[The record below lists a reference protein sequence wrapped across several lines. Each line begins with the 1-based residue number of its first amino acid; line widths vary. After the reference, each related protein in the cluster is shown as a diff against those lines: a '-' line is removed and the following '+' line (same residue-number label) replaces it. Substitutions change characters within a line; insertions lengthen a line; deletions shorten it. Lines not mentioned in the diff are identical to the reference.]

1 MAALSLVEKEMLG
14 KETGRMEYTF
24 DKVTLVPT
32 NVNRDN
38 YDEVAADFLTHYGC
52 AQYLSTPMP
61 VPIFDIAR
69 KRMHLA
75 VHTNQQLSEN
85 CDVLGTIAFFDG
97 DVEVYDPGT
106 KSNISFAVK
115 QNTVLI
121 DCTIGHEGRKNNT
134 MAHECV
140 HYHIH
145 RFYFINLRKKMVD
158 SDIAFRCPVRISD
171 SDESTRDEER
181 MEKQARGIAPRILM
195 PKEATRKKL
204 KEIFASRVIPKDA
217 PERIVV
223 LTDIVDELAAFFH
236 VSKVSAKYRMID
248 LGFMSQADAFE
259 IYNFDNNNSAMWDFS
274 EHPLTVK
281 TSNRP
286 LTRHISLEHAFYEFS
301 KNDAFRE
308 MLQSGMFRY
317 VDNAFVINDPKYIMQ
332 GEDGRFRLTPYAI
345 KHPQECTLLFQ
356 YAVSMG
362 LIYTDTGK
370 FPANM
375 LGYLTRVETEYKK
388 LPRYYPNVQNDT
400 VYDTARAKDE
410 AKKKAFENVRAE
422 FDSFTKSRLAVA
434 PATSFW
440 ERVEQIRTAKGFSKN
455 KFKGYSGL
463 DDQTVS
469 RLKKGGTVTLRNGIA
484 ACFGLDLDV
493 PESKDVLALA
503 KLALGNDKESLAYEY
518 VLSTCRGCSLDER
531 NDFLQS
537 LGVDPI
543 GVRAKGE

>member
-1 MAALSLVEKEMLG
+1 
-14 KETGRMEYTF
+14 MEYTF

-69 KRMHLA
+69 KRMGLT
-75 VHTNQQLSEN
+75 VYTDQQLSEN

-97 DVEVYDPGT
+97 DVEVYDSGT

-115 QNTVLI
+115 KGTVLI
-121 DCTIGHEGRKNNT
+121 DCCIGYEGRKNNT

-140 HYHIH
+140 HWHIH
-145 RFYFINLRKKMVD
+145 RHYFGNLRRKTED
-158 SDIAFRCPVRISD
+158 SDIAFRCPVRITD
-171 SDESTRDEER
+171 NDDSTRDEER

-195 PKEATRKKL
+195 PKESTKKKL
-204 KEIFASRVIPKDA
+204 TEIFASRVIPGDGQ
-217 PERIVV
+217 ERIAV
-223 LTDIVDELAAFFH
+223 LTGIVDELAGFFH
-236 VSKVSAKYRMID
+236 VSKISAKYRMVD
-248 LGFMSQADAFE
+248 LGFMSQSDSLE
-259 IYNFDNNNSAMWDFS
+259 IYNFDNNSLAIWDFA

-286 LTRHISLEHAFYEFS
+286 LTRHISLEHAFYEFC
-301 KNDAFRE
+301 KNDSFRE
-308 MLQSGMFRY
+308 MLNGGMFRY
-317 VDNAFVINDPKYIMQ
+317 IDNAFVVNDPKYIMQ
-332 GEDGRFRLTPYAI
+332 GEDGCFKLTPYAI

-356 YAVSMG
+356 YAVT
-362 LIYTDTGK
+362 IDFVYTDAGK

-400 VYDTARAKDE
+400 VYDSARAKDE
-410 AKKKAFENVRAE
+410 AQKKAFENVRKE
-422 FDSFTKSRLAVA
+422 FEFFTKSRLAVA

-440 ERVEQIRTAKGFSKN
+440 ERVEQIRSAKGYSKN
-455 KFKGYSGL
+455 KFKVFSGL

-493 PESKDVLALA
+493 HESKQILTLA

-518 VLSTCRGCSLDER
+518 VLSTCRGCGLDER
-531 NDFLQS
+531 NDFLQA

-543 GVRAKGE
+543 GVRSKNK